1 MQLKIIFIQL
11 SKQTNRETYSKRTQQ
26 ACSRNAKK
34 FFRAEAI
41 LPFVFAS
48 TQSISSIRLISLA
61 NLLRQESAFY
71 KSERNC

>member
-1 MQLKIIFIQL
+1 MQLKNHLYTIV
-11 SKQTNRETYSKRTQQ
+11 KQTNRETCSRRKQQ
-26 ACSRNAKK
+26 AYSRNAKK

-48 TQSISSIRLISLA
+48 TLSISSIRLISLA